1 MDIHEYQTKQIFAAN
16 NIPVLKGG
24 VAYTAEEARQT
35 AIQIGGD
42 KWAVKVQLYDENRAT
57 GHFISDIMPNH
68 AGVQYADTP
77 DDVYRKAAE
86 MLGRS
91 FKTPAMP
98 TGQII
103 RRVYVEEQCAIQSKR
118 AVSIRIDAAT
128 QGIVVAVETD
138 GKLKQIPLSTGK
150 PTLLFWRKIA
160 IRLGFHGAQVL
171 DMIPVLKGL
180 YQVFQKYETYGVEMR
195 PLIVTQDNRI
205 IALNGRIIFDDNALF
220 RYPEIAGLREVA
232 AGHEREA
239 LARKSAFKYMGF
251 NGNIA
256 CLVNG
261 SGLGAATV
269 DLIENSGGHV
279 ACLLDVG
286 TEPTKEAVSLAL
298 KLALSEPDIDGVFI
312 NIFGGITR
320 CDVIAQGLISASG
333 EIAVGLPMVVRMD
346 GTNANVGMRLL
357 FDSRLPF
364 TVIKSLTEATETII
378 QDVEALA

>member
-1 MDIHEYQTKQIFAAN
+1 MDIHEYQTKRIFADN
-16 NIPVLKGG
+16 GIPVLKGG
-24 VAYTAEEARQT
+24 VAYTAEEARQI
-35 AIQIGGD
+35 AVQIGGG

-57 GHFISDIMPNH
+57 GHFVSDIMSNH
-68 AGVQYADTP
+68 AGVQYANTP
-77 DDVYRKAAE
+77 DGVYQKTAE
-86 MLGRS
+86 MLGKQ
-91 FKTPAMP
+91 FKTPSMP

-103 RRVYVEEQCAIQSKR
+103 RRVYVEEECTILVKM
-118 AVSIRIDAAT
+118 AVSIWIDGTT
-128 QGIVVAVETD
+128 QGAMLALEMD
-138 GKLKQIPLSTGK
+138 GKTKQFPMPGK
-150 PTLLFWRKIA
+150 PTMLFWQKVAR
-160 IRLGFHGAQVL
+160 RLGIHGGRVL
-171 DMIPVLKGL
+171 DMIRILKGL
-180 YQVFQKYETYGVEMR
+180 YQVFQKYQTYGVEIR
-195 PLIVTQDNRI
+195 PLIVTEDEKL

-220 RYPEIAGLREVA
+220 RYPEIAALREVA

-239 LARKSAFKYMGF
+239 IARKSAFKYMGF
-251 NGNIA
+251 DGNIA

-269 DLIENSGGHV
+269 DLIESRGGHV

-286 TEPTKEAVSLAL
+286 TEPSKEAVSLAL

-364 TVIKSLTEATETII
+364 TVIKSLEEATETII
-378 QDVEALA
+378 RDVEALA